1 MPSTISIQDSIL
13 DSVKLALDG
22 IDPENT
28 DFDDE
33 LILYINSMFRIL
45 YRIGVGIK
53 GFRISDRTSVWSD
66 FLKGQEDVIKDIT
79 PLYVAL
85 KVKYFWDP
93 PTTGAATTALKE
105 TINELEFTLNVSV
118 DPDEIP

>member
-1 MPSTISIQDSIL
+1 MPEAISIQDSIL
-13 DSVKLALDG
+13 DSVKLGLDG

-28 DFDDE
+28 DFDDQ
-33 LILYINSMFRIL
+33 LILYVNSMFRIL

-66 FLKGQEDVIKDIT
+66 FLEGQEDDVKDIV

-105 TINELEFTLNVSV
+105 MIDELEFTLNISV
-118 DPDEIP
+118 DPEETL